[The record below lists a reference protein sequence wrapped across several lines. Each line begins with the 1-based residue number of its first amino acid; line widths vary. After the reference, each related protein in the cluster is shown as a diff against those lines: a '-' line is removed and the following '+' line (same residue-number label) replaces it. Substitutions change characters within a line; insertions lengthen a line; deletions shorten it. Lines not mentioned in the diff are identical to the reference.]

1 MAARVVKVRRD
12 EKLTWVERL
21 YLPLIVK
28 GLWTTARHFFR
39 NLGGYLKGKPT
50 TFVVQWPEERVDY
63 PDAFRGM
70 PVLVQLENG
79 QPKCVA
85 CGLCEF
91 ACPTDCITIV
101 PAELEGAGIERYPDV
116 FEIDMSRCMFC
127 GLCEEAC
134 PEEAIVMSREV
145 EIASFGREAMLFDK
159 AKLLVPEPLLKR
171 RLDFLRAEYDR
182 EHAPKL
188 RVPGAGG
195 GRAS

>member
-1 MAARVVKVRRD
+1 MVARVVKVRRQ
-12 EKLTWVERL
+12 EKLGWVERL
-21 YLPLIVK
+21 YVPMIVK
-28 GLWTTARHFFR
+28 GVWTTSRRFFQ
-39 NLGGYLKGKPT
+39 NLGGYVKGRPT

-79 QPKCVA
+79 QPRCVA

-91 ACPTDCITIV
+91 ACPTDCISIV
-101 PAELEGAGIERYPDV
+101 PGELQGAGIERYPEV
-116 FEIDMSRCMFC
+116 FDIDMSRCMFC

-145 EIASFGREAMLFDK
+145 EIAGFDRGSLVFDK
-159 AKLLVPEPLLKR
+159 EHLLVPEPLLKR

-182 EHAPKL
+182 EHAPPPEQ
-188 RVPGAGG
+188 RP
-195 GRAS
+195 